1 MKKSGKSTVSFTYLG
16 KSYRFFA
23 EIRRVLTRVLSPNFA
38 SLKTPPCLSKTAQT
52 WREKPANSSDMVC
65 FSGKSFRLGEIIRL
79 ASGAPPARPELIP
92 ARAERTDRLAR
103 NPSTPSIFAQETRYP
118 HEVDTGLKSLA
129 TCDPRPHAALTCGV
143 AVVALAP
150 YLKYSTPPSMRGW
163 NWSPAVS
170 SGMFL

>member
-103 NPSTPSIFAQETRYP
+103 NPVHSQHFRTRNPVSTRNGYRVEIACNLCT
-118 HEVDTGLKSLA
+118 
-129 TCDPRPHAALTCGV
+129 HAALTCSV
-143 AVVALAP
+143 AVAALAP